1 MSLDPNAGVAMSAQQ
16 SKTEA
21 LNFRRCERQQI
32 AVQVQYKRKVVRLV
46 AKALDLSVHGLRI
59 SGMERLREGEVVWVT
74 LPGLEPRH
82 ATVVWSDQFEAGC
95 AFVEPLHQAVFEAVI
110 SGQIG

>member
-1 MSLDPNAGVAMSAQQ
+1 MSAQQ
-16 SKTEA
+16 LKADA
-21 LNFRRCERQQI
+21 LTQRRSERQQI

-59 SGMERLREGEVVWVT
+59 SGLERLREGEVVWIT

-82 ATVVWSDQFEAGC
+82 ATVVWSDQFESGC
-95 AFVEPLHQAVFEAVI
+95 AFVEPLHPAVFEAVV
-110 SGQIG
+110 SGQIQ